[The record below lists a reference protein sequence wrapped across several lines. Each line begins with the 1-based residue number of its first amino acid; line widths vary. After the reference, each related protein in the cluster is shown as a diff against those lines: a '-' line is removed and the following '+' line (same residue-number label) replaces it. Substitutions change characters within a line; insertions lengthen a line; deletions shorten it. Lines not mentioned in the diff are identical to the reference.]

1 MAKLGTSTG
10 WKIAAGFV
18 VGAIFGAFTVAQIAP
33 NLTQST
39 AIVDQPGAGDPNAL
53 PTGIGSLPPG
63 AVPTGGV
70 TGPGGSVVVPA
81 GLQCSRGRNG
91 GATDVGVTATQ
102 IQMATTVVRS
112 GIGEAFL
119 GDVQFAME
127 AVRNRVNR
135 EGGICGRLLQIKY
148 VDDGWRADLG
158 QQYIRN
164 FIKEGVFAIPVGP
177 SSEGLRLATESGDIR
192 RAGIPVVGTDGL
204 LISQYQDPWVWPVA
218 VATTSSARILA
229 REACGRYAKT
239 HNGSCKAMKF
249 AIVFDRN
256 YRFGRE
262 AALAFNAEIR
272 RLTGSN
278 IEGYD
283 PQLESCQK
291 AFCGVLAGQSGYG
304 TEVEQL
310 RSAEFQFLAMYLEP
324 QTALTWMASPNVPT
338 IESQGLAPGM
348 IGLGQPLFTRE
359 FAEGCQEECHEMW
372 VWTGY
377 KPPIEDYATEPA
389 VRRFADDLRKTKPD
403 ADRSNAFAEGGYVG
417 MQLLVEG
424 LRQVGPYVTRAGL
437 KQVLDNMRFTSG
449 LTLDG
454 TLSWPAAP
462 RRFAATTMQAFE
474 IQYKGNFGG
483 WRAQVKY
490 KDPTPNLG
498 IG

>member
-1 MAKLGTSTG
+1 VAKLGSSNG
-10 WKIAAGFV
+10 WKIIAGFV
-18 VGAIFGAFTVAQIAP
+18 AGAIFGAFTVAQVAP
-33 NLTQST
+33 NATKQT
-39 AIVDQPGAGDPNAL
+39 AILEQPGGVDPTAEATATGPAL
-53 PTGIGSLPPG
+53 PGANPTATGAATGGPAAAPPG
-63 AVPTGGV
+63 V
-70 TGPGGSVVVPA
+70 
-81 GLQCSRGRNG
+81 QCSPGRNG
-91 GATDVGVTATQ
+91 GATDVGVTATH

-112 GIGEAFL
+112 GIGAAFL

-135 EGGICGRLLQIKY
+135 EGGICGRQLAVKY
-148 VDDGWRADLG
+148 IDDGWRADLG

-229 REACGRYAKT
+229 REACGRYGKS
-239 HNGSCKAMKF
+239 HGGSCKSMKF

-262 AALAFNAEIR
+262 AALAFNAEVR

-291 AFCGVLAGQSGYG
+291 SFCGVLAGQSGYG
-304 TEVEQL
+304 TEVQQL
-310 RSAEFQFLAMYLEP
+310 RSAPFNFLAMYLEP
-324 QTALTWMASPNVPT
+324 QTALTWMATPNVPT
-338 IESQGLAPGM
+338 IENEGLGAGM
-348 IGLGQPLFTRE
+348 IGLGQPLFTRG
-359 FAEGCQEECHEMW
+359 FAEGCQEECHGMW

-377 KPPIEDYATEPA
+377 KPPIEDYATQPA
-389 VRRFADDLRKTKPD
+389 VRAFVAELRKTKPD
-403 ADRSNAFAEGGYVG
+403 ADVNNAFAEGGYVG

-424 LRQVGPYVTRAGL
+424 LRQVGPFLTRARL
-437 KQVLDNMRFTSG
+437 KQVLDSMRFTSG
-449 LTLDG
+449 LALDG
-454 TLSWPAAP
+454 TLSWPASP

-474 IQYKGNFGG
+474 IQYKGSFGG
-483 WRAQVKY
+483 WRAEVLY

>member
-1 MAKLGTSTG
+1 MSGIRATSG
-10 WKIAAGFV
+10 LKVAIGFV
-18 VGAIFGAFTVAQIAP
+18 AGAIFGAITVAQIAP
-33 NLTQST
+33 NAFRS
-39 AIVDQPGAGDPNAL
+39 AAVAEQPTPSGPAVG
-53 PTGIGSLPPG
+53 PTGIGPASPGITPTGNGTAAGGPVAAPPG
-63 AVPTGGV
+63 V
-70 TGPGGSVVVPA
+70 
-81 GLQCSRGRNG
+81 QCAPGRNG
-91 GATDVGVTATQ
+91 GATDKGVTGTQ

-112 GIGEAFL
+112 GIGAAFL

-135 EGGICGRLLQIKY
+135 EGGICGRLLTVKY
-148 VDDGWRADLG
+148 IDDGWRADLG

-177 SSEGLRLATESGDIR
+177 SSEGLRLAIESGDIR

-229 REACGRYAKT
+229 RDACGRYGKT
-239 HNGSCKAMKF
+239 HGGSCKAMKF

-262 AALAFNAEIR
+262 AALAFNSEVR

-283 PQLESCQK
+283 ASLESCRK

-304 TEVEQL
+304 TDVQQL
-310 RSAEFQFLAMYLEP
+310 NSAEFDYLAMYLEP
-324 QTALTWMASPNVPT
+324 QTALTWMATPNVPT
-338 IESQGLAPGM
+338 IATRSLGAGM
-348 IGLGQPLFTRE
+348 IGLGQPLFTRA
-359 FAEGCQEECHEMW
+359 FGEGCHEECHGMW

-377 KPPIEDYATEPA
+377 KPPIEDYATEAA
-389 VRRFADDLRKTKPD
+389 VRAFSSELRKTKPD
-403 ADRSNAFAEGGYVG
+403 ADVNNAFAEGGYVG
-417 MQLLVEG
+417 MQFLVEA
-424 LRQVGPYVTRAGL
+424 LRQTGPYLTRARL
-437 KQVLDNMRFTSG
+437 RQTLDSMKFNSG
-449 LTLDG
+449 LALDG

-462 RRFAATTMQAFE
+462 KRFAATTMQAFE

-483 WRAQVKY
+483 WRAQVIF
-490 KDPTPNLG
+490 KDPTPELG
-498 IG
+498 VG

>member
-1 MAKLGTSTG
+1 VAKLGSSPG

-18 VGAIFGAFTVAQIAP
+18 AGAIFGAFTVAQIAP
-33 NLTQST
+33 NASRST
-39 AIVDQPGAGDPNAL
+39 AIVEQPGVANPTSVATSTGQPL
-53 PTGIGSLPPG
+53 PGT
-63 AVPTGGV
+63 VPTGAATNGI
-70 TGPGGSVVVPA
+70 GPGQAPA
-81 GLQCSRGRNG
+81 GVQCQPGRNG
-91 GATDVGVTATQ
+91 GATDRGVTGTQ

-112 GIGEAFL
+112 GIGAAFL

-127 AVRNRVNR
+127 AIRNKVNR
-135 EGGICGRLLQIKY
+135 EGGICGRLLAIKY

-177 SSEGLRLATESGDIR
+177 SSEGLRLATESGDIS

-204 LISQYQDPWVWPVA
+204 LISQYQDEWVWPVA

-229 REACGRYAKT
+229 REACARYGKSHA
-239 HNGSCKAMKF
+239 GSCKAMKF

-262 AALAFNAEIR
+262 AALAFNAEVR

-278 IEGYD
+278 IVGYD

-291 AFCGVLAGQSGYG
+291 SFCGVLAGQSGYG

-310 RSAEFQFLAMYLEP
+310 RSAAFDFLAMYLEP
-324 QTALTWMASPNVPT
+324 QTALTWMATPNAPRVGPDV
-338 IESQGLAPGM
+338 EPGM
-348 IGLGQPLFTRE
+348 IGLGQPLFTRG
-359 FAEGCQEECHEMW
+359 FAEGCQEECHGMW

-389 VRRFADDLRKTKPD
+389 VRAFVAELRKTKPD
-403 ADRSNAFAEGGYVG
+403 ADVNNAFAEGGYVG
-417 MQLLVEG
+417 MQLLVEA
-424 LRQVGPYVTRAGL
+424 LRKVGPFLTRARL
-437 KQVLDNMRFTSG
+437 KQVLDNMKFTSG

-454 TLSWPAAP
+454 TLSWPPSP

-474 IQYKGNFGG
+474 IQYKGSFGG
-483 WRAQVKY
+483 WRAEVISR
-490 KDPTPNLG
+490 DPTPALG